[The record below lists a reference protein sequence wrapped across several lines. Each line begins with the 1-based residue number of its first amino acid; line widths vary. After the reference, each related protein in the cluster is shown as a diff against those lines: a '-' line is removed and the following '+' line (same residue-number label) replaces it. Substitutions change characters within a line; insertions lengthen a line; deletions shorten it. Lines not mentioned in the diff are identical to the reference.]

1 MSKKNNPEWWFQ
13 LHEEISIGNKRQSI
27 RSKFSQKPITQKTA
41 SKTED
46 IVNQTDSVADFQFTY
61 QATRH
66 EREWLLQSLGS
77 FYEHRWIEDVLR
89 MIKGGKEASVYLCQ
103 ANPQITPG
111 LVAAKVYRP
120 RKLRNLRND
129 HLYREGRSNLDS
141 DGNQITNSG
150 MLHAMRKKT
159 QYGLELLHTSWL
171 EHEFST
177 LKTLHAA
184 GADVPRAFACENN
197 ALLIGY
203 VGNENAAGTTLQAV
217 QLGSNEARLLFQ
229 RLIKN
234 VELMLANNI
243 IHGDLSAY
251 NVLYWEGAI
260 TIIDFPQA
268 ISPEQNPSSFKIFER
283 DVTRLCEYF
292 FRYKKN
298 IPQSANPHKLAVDL
312 WTAYN
317 HRLVPDIDPA
327 LLNEED
333 ELDVAYWKSL
343 QNETFS

>member
-1 MSKKNNPEWWFQ
+1 MPDKNNPEWWLQ
-13 LHEEISIGNKRQSI
+13 INEQSDLENEQPTSHKNKR
-27 RSKFSQKPITQKTA
+27 KYTATKKDAKPA
-41 SKTED
+41 D
-46 IVNQTDSVADFQFTY
+46 IVLQTDTISEFNFTY

-77 FYEHRWIEDVLR
+77 FYEHRWIEDVIR
-89 MIKGGKEASVYLCQ
+89 MVKGGKEASVYLCQ
-103 ANPQITPG
+103 ANPAITPG

-129 HLYREGRSNLDS
+129 HLYREGRSDLDAEGNL
-141 DGNQITNSG
+141 ITNHG

-177 LKTLHAA
+177 LKTLFSA
-184 GADVPRAFACENN
+184 GADVPKPYASENN

-203 VGNENAAGTTLQAV
+203 VGDETAAGPTLQSV
-217 QLGSNEARLLFQ
+217 RLVSSEARQLFQ
-229 RLIKN
+229 RLLKN
-234 VELMLANNI
+234 LEIMLANNI

-251 NVLYWEGAI
+251 NVLYWDGAI

-268 ISPEQNPSSFKIFER
+268 IAPEQNPSSFSIFKR
-283 DVTRLCEYF
+283 DITRLCEYF
-292 FRYKKN
+292 FRYKN
-298 IPQSANPHKLAVDL
+298 VIPQANHPDKLAADL
-312 WTAYN
+312 WTSYN
-317 HRLVPDIDPA
+317 HRLIPDIHPG

-333 ELDVAYWKSL
+333 EQDVAFWKSIHS
-343 QNETFS
+343 EGTK